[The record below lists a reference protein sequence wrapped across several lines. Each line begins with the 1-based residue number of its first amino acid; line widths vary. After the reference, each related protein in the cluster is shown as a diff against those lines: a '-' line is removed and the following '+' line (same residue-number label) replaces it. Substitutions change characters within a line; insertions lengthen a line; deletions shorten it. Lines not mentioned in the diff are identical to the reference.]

1 MSVFPPRLTI
11 LFSLFWLVFVLISF
25 SDAAAHYLV
34 VAFIACVFV
43 FWGLSWLVR
52 AIILLVTVLRSRQ
65 HQSPQ
70 SERRWKLLHP
80 GIELAAMEL
89 SLALIFFNIPLG
101 IRLKLSESA
110 LTNYVQ
116 EVRAGRRSPQH
127 WGDPTRRVGLFDVKE
142 TELLGGGIVRVI
154 TAEDFIDHAGLV
166 YSPQQTPPIRGEDTY
181 RHLYGAWWHWE
192 RSW

>member
-34 VAFIACVFV
+34 VTFIACIFG

-52 AIILLVTVLRSRQ
+52 AIILLVTILRSRQ

-70 SERRWKLLHP
+70 LERRWKLLHL

-110 LTNYVQ
+110 LTSYVQ

-127 WGDPTRRVGLFDVKE
+127 WGEPTRRVGLFDVKE

-166 YSPQQTPPIRGEDTY
+166 YSPQQPPIRGEDTY